1 MRSSLSSRLLSV
13 FSEVRPQERP
23 AEGLTRGGRGGRPP
37 GGSAFAVEE
46 TGGSMSDFAMPP
58 NAQPNAV
65 GAPGEAANAASP
77 GLAQKT
83 RRRFGFGLAKR
94 VLLLNIGFVMLAAT
108 MVYLPAI
115 SIYRENWLRN
125 RLSAAY
131 TAALVLEAAPSA
143 MVPPDLSRQLLASV
157 RARVIVL
164 DMHGAK
170 RILASSDLP
179 PAVDAVYDLRQ
190 PSLGVSMAHA
200 IETMLAPRGRVI
212 TILGAAPMGGESVA
226 ITMDEGPLRQGME
239 EYSKRLLVMTLVMS
253 AIVASLATIAF
264 NIMVLRPVRRLTSNI
279 TQFGADPENAA
290 RIMAPSGRNHEIG
303 QAEAA
308 LAIMQ
313 ESLVRELN
321 QKKHLAALGLA
332 VAKINHDMRNM
343 LASAQLLSDRL
354 ANVTDPLAQR
364 LAPKLVATLD
374 RAIRFCQATMTYGRA
389 IDEPPRLRRFT
400 LRPLVEEA
408 AESIALQPGGA
419 VEIVND
425 VPPDVEIVAD
435 PEQMFRVLVNLLRNG
450 AEALQSAGPAPG
462 WPAQVRVSGRRRSV
476 ARDGDG
482 AAATAGGLAAD
493 KASPSVRMVIE
504 VADTGP
510 GVPPAAR
517 PKLFSAFFTSDRAGG
532 TGLGLVIASDLVRA
546 HGGSL
551 TLAPPVRADAPDAE
565 TAPPGA
571 RFLIDL
577 PFYEGADSDA
587 ARGLAGSKAASS

>member
-1 MRSSLSSRLLSV
+1 
-13 FSEVRPQERP
+13 
-23 AEGLTRGGRGGRPP
+23 
-37 GGSAFAVEE
+37 
-46 TGGSMSDFAMPP
+46 
-58 NAQPNAV
+58 
-65 GAPGEAANAASP
+65 
-77 GLAQKT
+77 
-83 RRRFGFGLAKR
+83 
-94 VLLLNIGFVMLAAT
+94 
-108 MVYLPAI
+108 
-115 SIYRENWLRN
+115 
-125 RLSAAY
+125 
-131 TAALVLEAAPSA
+131 
-143 MVPPDLSRQLLASV
+143 
-157 RARVIVL
+157 
-164 DMHGAK
+164 MHGAK

-239 EYSKRLLVMTLVMS
+239 DYSKRLLVMTLVMS
-253 AIVASLATIAF
+253 AIVATLATVAF
-264 NIMVLRPVRRLTSNI
+264 NIMVLRPVRRLTTNI

-290 RIMAPSGRNHEIG
+290 RVIAPSGRNHEIG

-389 IDEPPRLRRFT
+389 IDEPPRLRRFA

-425 VPPDVEIVAD
+425 VPADIEIVAD
-435 PEQMFRVLVNLLRNG
+435 AEQMFRVLVNLLRNG

>member
-1 MRSSLSSRLLSV
+1 
-13 FSEVRPQERP
+13 
-23 AEGLTRGGRGGRPP
+23 
-37 GGSAFAVEE
+37 
-46 TGGSMSDFAMPP
+46 MSDFAMPP
-58 NAQPNAV
+58 NAQPDAL
-65 GAPGEAANAASP
+65 GALGEAANAASP

-83 RRRFGFGLAKR
+83 RRRFCFGLAKR
-94 VLLLNIGFVMLAAT
+94 VLLLNTAFVMLAAT

-143 MVPPDLSRQLLASV
+143 MVPPDLSRQLLDSV
-157 RARVIVL
+157 GARVIVL
-164 DMHGAK
+164 DMRGAK

-179 PAVDAVYDLRQ
+179 PAVDAVYDLRK

-200 IETMLAPRGRVI
+200 IETMLAPKGRVI
-212 TILGAAPMGGESVA
+212 TILGDAPMGGEAVA
-226 ITMDEGPLRQGME
+226 ITMDEAPLRHGMGS
-239 EYSKRLLVMTLVMS
+239 YSQRLLAMTLVMS
-253 AIVASLATIAF
+253 AIVASLATVAF
-264 NIMVLRPVRRLTSNI
+264 NIMVLRPVRRLTTNI

-290 RIMAPSGRNHEIG
+290 RIIAPSGRNHEIG
-303 QAEAA
+303 EAEAA

-364 LAPKLVATLD
+364 VAPKLVATLD

-389 IDEPPRLRRFT
+389 IDEPPNLRRFA

-408 AESIALQPGGA
+408 AESVALQPGGA

-425 VPPDVEIVAD
+425 VPADVEIVAD
-435 PEQMFRVLVNLLRNG
+435 AEQMFRVLVNLLRNG

-462 WPAQVRVSGRRRSV
+462 WPAQVRVNARKIASV
-476 ARDGDG
+476 GKDKGIEDKD
-482 AAATAGGLAAD
+482 AAARAIGVPAGKAA
-493 KASPSVRMVIE
+493 PSGRMVIE

-532 TGLGLVIASDLVRA
+532 TGLGLVIAADLVRA

-551 TLAPPVRADAPDAE
+551 TLAPARPDALGAE
-565 TAPPGA
+565 TTPPGA

-577 PFYEGADSDA
+577 PLYESADSDA
-587 ARGLAGSKAASS
+587 ARGAAA